1 MQQGDYKEEEK
12 TEEEEAA
19 SCHVPLLHNRK
30 KLHLAMNDGGLLF
43 YDIDIYIIIYIYSIH
58 VRYIILPHPPTY
70 IGYWISSKKII
81 LAHLSKSKIQITYF
95 LTKKVETKMEFQ
107 SNPPQHTAER

>member
-1 MQQGDYKEEEK
+1 MQQGNYKEEEK

-43 YDIDIYIIIYIYSIH
+43 YDIDIYIIIYIYSCTVHHTTTSTDI
-58 VRYIILPHPPTY
+58 YWILDIFQKNY
-70 IGYWISSKKII
+70 IGAFIEIQNPNYLLFNKKGGDENGIP
-81 LAHLSKSKIQITYF
+81 IQSRGNKYI
-95 LTKKVETKMEFQ
+95 
-107 SNPPQHTAER
+107 R

>member
-1 MQQGDYKEEEK
+1 MQQGNYKEEEK

-43 YDIDIYIIIYIYSIH
+43 YDIVYI
-58 VRYIILPHPPTY
+58 
-70 IGYWISSKKII
+70 
-81 LAHLSKSKIQITYF
+81 
-95 LTKKVETKMEFQ
+95 
-107 SNPPQHTAER
+107 

>member
-1 MQQGDYKEEEK
+1 MQQGNYKEEEK

-43 YDIDIYIIIYIYSIH
+43 YDTIVVYI
-58 VRYIILPHPPTY
+58 
-70 IGYWISSKKII
+70 
-81 LAHLSKSKIQITYF
+81 
-95 LTKKVETKMEFQ
+95 
-107 SNPPQHTAER
+107 